1 MSKIKI
7 NRGNVVVYIDDVALK
22 NSLNAQMSN
31 KQKVQMA
38 MDMSDFHG
46 AIDMSYIENLLLFAA
61 KQRLKAIKT
70 NKDLYK
76 NNKDYFDALKT
87 IIKVKGAE

>member
-22 NSLNAQMSN
+22 NSLNVQMSN

-38 MDMSDFHG
+38 MDMSDFRG

-87 IIKVKGAE
+87 IVKVKGAE